1 MEAAP
6 QMTIERP
13 TTEEIEAARARD
25 AASPAIYFDTALDG
39 WLHADDRERIQ
50 GMRDRRML
58 LAEVN
63 RLQQL
68 VAPEDDFR
76 RWPGMDE
83 VPK

>member
-13 TTEEIEAARARD
+13 TTEEIEAARERD
-25 AASPAIYFDTALDG
+25 RDTGEMWFTGPDSFAALAA
-39 WLHADDRERIQ
+39 
-50 GMRDRRML
+50 RDRRML
-58 LAEVN
+58 LSEVN